1 MSGFHRRLVVGIGLM
16 AVLTSG
22 CGGDVRNTITQQ
34 EAAKRVEEHIHA
46 VVALLPKEARL
57 EQGLSTPQNCDD
69 PTDNGPRG
77 RITES
82 HTYQIHDLPPA
93 EYNAYFDTIK
103 QWWET
108 HNYQILADSRPKAMY
123 LWAENKND
131 SFRISVKSNDVG
143 GFYVISTSPCVW
155 PQGTPAPRE

>member
-1 MSGFHRRLVVGIGLM
+1 MPGFHRRLLVGLGLM
-16 AVLTSG
+16 AAITTG
-22 CGGDVRNTITQQ
+22 CGDGMRNTITQE
-34 EAAKRVEEHIHA
+34 EAARRVDENVHA
-46 VVALLPKEARL
+46 VTALLPKEARL

-77 RITES
+77 RVTES

-93 EYNAYFDTIK
+93 DYNAYFATIK

-108 HNYQILADSRPKAMY
+108 HDYQILADSRPKDMY
-123 LWAENKND
+123 LGAENKND
-131 SFRISVKSNDVG
+131 GFRISVKSNDLS
-143 GFYVISTSPCVW
+143 GFYVTSTSPCVW